1 MRSFQYEK
9 LPEELFCSEI
19 MNLVASIHEYKGK
32 QDFYIAAKPDILKA
46 MPELA
51 KVESTGAS
59 NRIEGL
65 CPADDR
71 LSAIV
76 RGKTEPSTPLEYEI
90 AGYSEVF
97 QTISEN
103 YDYILP
109 VPDSILQ
116 MHRDLYHY
124 NPSADGGNFKTMSNG
139 IAGQNN
145 GYEPLSEGEAPAAL
159 EALTKSFRE
168 AVAARTYDPLLLIPM
183 FVLDFFCIRP
193 FNVGNRRMSM
203 LLSTLLLYRSGYMV
217 GQYISVEGIIE
228 KTRGVYHSRLEES
241 ARNWQEEKNSYLPF
255 VKYYLEVVFSA
266 YQEFASRLEYL
277 QNRKLTKPERIKKL
291 FDTTLKRVSKK
302 KILEKCPDISMST
315 VEVTLSAL
323 LKEGYITKIGAGKN
337 TSYIRRK

>member
-1 MRSFQYEK
+1 MRQFQYEK
-9 LPEELFCSEI
+9 LPDELFCNEI
-19 MNLVASIHEYKGK
+19 MNLVASIHEYKGR
-32 QDFYIAAKPDILKA
+32 QDSYIAARPEILRA

-51 KVESTGAS
+51 KIESTGAS
-59 NRIEGL
+59 NRMEGI
-65 CPADDR
+65 CPSDDR

-76 RGKTEPSTPLEYEI
+76 RGKVLPASSLEFEI

-109 VPDSILQ
+109 VPESILQ
-116 MHRDLYHY
+116 MHKDLYHY
-124 NPSADGGNFKTMSNG
+124 NPSADGGRFKTMNSG
-139 IAGQNN
+139 VAGSISD
-145 GYEPLSEGEAPAAL
+145 YEPASESEAPNAL
-159 EALTKSFRE
+159 ESLTKSFRE
-168 AVAARTYDPLLLIPM
+168 AIAARTYDPLLLIPM

-193 FNVGNRRMSM
+193 FNIGNRRMSM
-203 LLSTLLLYRSGYMV
+203 LLSTLLMYRSGYMV
-217 GQYISVEGIIE
+217 GRYISVEGMIE
-228 KTRGVYHSRLEES
+228 RTKGVYHSRLEES
-241 ARNWQEEKNSYLPF
+241 ARGWKEGSNSYLPF

-266 YQEFASRLEYL
+266 YKEFSSRLEYL
-277 QNRKLTKPERIKKL
+277 QNRKLTKPERIKIL
-291 FDTTLKRVSKK
+291 FDNTLKRVSKK